1 MCKHLSSR
9 STHLYFGVVE
19 FFALDCSSHHY
30 TIQHATHNSVL
41 HCSTLQCN
49 ALYGNAFRSTGAHR
63 VVSACTVLCM
73 LLTFHTWLHASH
85 LAGIPFPS
93 CLPRLPLHCNAQS
106 IHLYTVTWLHH
117 LADHPSPS
125 CLQHTVSTAL
135 QCNARYCT
143 SQH

>member
-1 MCKHLSSR
+1 MCRHISSR

-30 TIQHATHNSVL
+30 TIQHATLATHNSVL

-93 CLPRLPLHCNAQS
+93 CWPRLPLHCNAQPGAHRAALHS
-106 IHLYTVTWLHH
+106 TLHQPALCYACFFTVHTFIH
-117 LADHPSPS
+117 
-125 CLQHTVSTAL
+125 CK
-135 QCNARYCT
+135 
-143 SQH
+143 